1 VKLIVIKI
9 LTPLKI
15 LTQRQKNYET
25 CSTAVQKKH
34 QSMQQVHFSVIS
46 GVQYSFA
53 SGACFHA
60 DCVSGPEVLF
70 QDLRRDEIGG

>member
-1 VKLIVIKI
+1 
-9 LTPLKI
+9 
-15 LTQRQKNYET
+15 
-25 CSTAVQKKH
+25 
-34 QSMQQVHFSVIS
+34 MQQVHFSVIS